1 MDNGPSTKERAR
13 RMIERDMGALLV
25 ETLNDSR
32 TVEVMLN
39 ADGRL
44 WCERLGQ
51 GMECLG
57 TFPAARAEAIIKTVA
72 GVHRK
77 EITRQSPYLDG
88 EFPLDGS
95 RFAAQI
101 PPIVTAPTFAI
112 RKRALAVF
120 RLEQYVEQGIMT
132 ARQRDVLLT
141 AIKARRNILVV
152 GGTGSGKTTLVN
164 ALIDTMMDTFPH
176 LRMFI
181 FEDTAEIQCRAD
193 NCVQYH
199 TTVDVT
205 MAKLLKISMRMRPDT
220 ILVGEVRGPE
230 ALDLLMAWNSGHEG
244 GIATLHANHARAG
257 LSKLALYISMN
268 QDYPKPIEPLIAE
281 AVQVVV
287 HITRCAD
294 GRRVEDILEVQGYEQ
309 GQYITRSLIEPK
321 EHDQ

>member
-1 MDNGPSTKERAR
+1 MDDGPSTRERAR
-13 RMIERDMGALLV
+13 RMIERDMGALLLD
-25 ETLNDSR
+25 TLNDAR

-39 ADGRL
+39 ADGRI

-51 GMECLG
+51 GMECIG
-57 TFPAARAEAIIKTVA
+57 TFPAARAEVIIKTVA
-72 GVHRK
+72 GFHRK

-101 PPIVTAPTFAI
+101 PPIVPAPTFAI

-120 RLEQYVEQGIMT
+120 QLDQYVEQGVMT
-132 ARQRDVLLT
+132 ARQRDVLVA
-141 AIKARRNILVV
+141 AIKDRRNILVV

-164 ALIDTMMDTFPH
+164 ALIDTMMSTFPH

-181 FEDTAEIQCRAD
+181 FEDTAEIQCRAE

-199 TTVDVT
+199 TTVEIT
-205 MAKLLKISMRMRPDT
+205 MAKLLKISMRMRPDR

-287 HITRCAD
+287 HITRCAA
-294 GRRVEDILEVQGYEQ
+294 GRRVDDILEVQGYEQ
-309 GQYITRSLIEPK
+309 GQYLTRSLI
-321 EHDQ
+321 

>member
-1 MDNGPSTKERAR
+1 MDDGLSTKERAR
-13 RMIERDMGALLV
+13 RMIERDMGTSLL
-25 ETLNDSR
+25 ETLRDPR

-51 GMECLG
+51 GMACIG
-57 TFPAARAEAIIKTVA
+57 TVPPARAEAIIKTVA
-72 GVHRK
+72 GFHRK

-101 PPIVTAPTFAI
+101 PPIVPAPTFAI
-112 RKRALAVF
+112 RKRALAVYQ
-120 RLEQYVEQGIMT
+120 LEQYVEQGIMT

-141 AIKARRNILVV
+141 AIADRRNILVV

-164 ALIDTMMDTFPH
+164 ALIDSMMSLFPH

-181 FEDTAEIQCRAD
+181 FEDTAEIQCRAE

-287 HITRCAD
+287 HITRCAA
-294 GRRVEDILEVQGYEQ
+294 GRRVDDILEVQGYEN
-309 GQYITRSLIEPK
+309 GQYITRSLIN
-321 EHDQ
+321 

>member
-1 MDNGPSTKERAR
+1 MDDGLSTKARAR
-13 RMIERDMGALLV
+13 RMIERDMGTQLLQ
-25 ETLNDSR
+25 TLNDPR

-44 WCERLGQ
+44 WCERLGE

-57 TFPAARAEAIIKTVA
+57 TVPPARAEAIIKTVA
-72 GVHRK
+72 GFHRK

-101 PPIVTAPTFAI
+101 PPIVPAPTFAI
-112 RKRALAVF
+112 RKRALAVYQ
-120 RLEQYVEQGIMT
+120 LEQYVEQGIMT
-132 ARQRDVLLT
+132 ARHRDVLLT
-141 AIKARRNILVV
+141 AIADRRNILVV

-164 ALIDTMMDTFPH
+164 ALIDSMMSLFPH
-176 LRMFI
+176 LRVFI
-181 FEDTAEIQCRAD
+181 FEDTAEIQCRAE
-193 NCVQYH
+193 NGVQYH

-205 MAKLLKISMRMRPDT
+205 MATLLKISMRMRPDR
-220 ILVGEVRGPE
+220 ILVGEIRGPE

-294 GRRVEDILEVQGYEQ
+294 GRRVDDILEVQGYEQ
-309 GQYITRSLIEPK
+309 GQYLTRSLIE
-321 EHDQ
+321 

>member
-1 MDNGPSTKERAR
+1 MDDGLSTRERAR
-13 RMIERDMGALLV
+13 RMIERDMGIRLL
-25 ETLNDSR
+25 ETLNDPR

-51 GMECLG
+51 GMECIG
-57 TFPAARAEAIIKTVA
+57 TVQPARAEAIIKTVA
-72 GVHRK
+72 GFHRK
-77 EITRQSPYLDG
+77 EITRQFPYLDG

-101 PPIVTAPTFAI
+101 PPIVAAPTFAI
-112 RKRALAVF
+112 RKRALAVY
-120 RLEQYVEQGIMT
+120 RLDQYVEQGIMT

-141 AIKARRNILVV
+141 AISDRRNILVV

-164 ALIDTMMDTFPH
+164 ALIDSMMGLFPH

-181 FEDTAEIQCRAD
+181 FEDTAEIQCRAE

-268 QDYPKPIEPLIAE
+268 QDSPKPIEPLIAE

-287 HITRCAD
+287 HITRCAE
-294 GRRVEDILEVQGYEQ
+294 GRRVDDILEVQGYEQ
-309 GQYITRSLIEPK
+309 GQYLTRSLI
-321 EHDQ
+321 

>member
-1 MDNGPSTKERAR
+1 MDDGPSTRERAR
-13 RMIERDMGALLV
+13 RMIERDMGALLLD
-25 ETLNDSR
+25 TLNDAC

-51 GMECLG
+51 GMECIG
-57 TFPAARAEAIIKTVA
+57 RFPAARAEAIIKTVA
-72 GVHRK
+72 GFHRK

-101 PPIVTAPTFAI
+101 PPIVPAPAFAI

-120 RLEQYVEQGIMT
+120 RLDQYVEQGIMT
-132 ARQRDVLLT
+132 ERQRDVLLN
-141 AIKARRNILVV
+141 AIKTRRNILVV

-164 ALIDTMMDTFPH
+164 ALIDSMMDAFPH
-176 LRMFI
+176 LRVFI

-244 GIATLHANHARAG
+244 GIATLHANNARAG

-281 AVQVVV
+281 AVQVLV
-287 HITRCAD
+287 HITRCAE
-294 GRRVEDILEVQGYEQ
+294 GRRVEDILEVQGYED
-309 GQYITRSLIEPK
+309 GQYITRSLIN
-321 EHDQ
+321 

>member
-1 MDNGPSTKERAR
+1 MDDGLSTKERAR
-13 RMIERDMGALLV
+13 RMIERDMGTSLLA
-25 ETLNDSR
+25 TLRDPR

-44 WCERLGQ
+44 WCERLGE

-57 TFPAARAEAIIKTVA
+57 TVPPARAEAIIKTVA
-72 GVHRK
+72 GFHRK

-101 PPIVTAPTFAI
+101 PPIVPAPTFAI
-112 RKRALAVF
+112 RKRALAVYQ
-120 RLEQYVEQGIMT
+120 LEQYVEQGIMT
-132 ARQRDVLLT
+132 ARHRDVLLT
-141 AIKARRNILVV
+141 AIADRRNILVV

-164 ALIDTMMDTFPH
+164 ALIDSMMSLFPH
-176 LRMFI
+176 LRVFI
-181 FEDTAEIQCRAD
+181 FEDTAEIQCRAE
-193 NCVQYH
+193 NGVQYH

-205 MAKLLKISMRMRPDT
+205 MATLLKISMRMRPDR
-220 ILVGEVRGPE
+220 ILVGEIRGPE

-294 GRRVEDILEVQGYEQ
+294 GRRVDDILEVQGYEQ
-309 GQYITRSLIEPK
+309 GQYLTRSLIE
-321 EHDQ
+321 

>member
-1 MDNGPSTKERAR
+1 MDNEPSTSARAR
-13 RMIERDMGALLV
+13 RMIERDMGALLLD
-25 ETLNDSR
+25 TLNDAR

-72 GVHRK
+72 GFHRK

-101 PPIVTAPTFAI
+101 PPIVPAPTFAI
-112 RKRALAVF
+112 RKRALAVY
-120 RLEQYVEQGIMT
+120 RLKQYVEQGIMT

-141 AIKARRNILVV
+141 AITARRNILVV

-164 ALIDTMMDTFPH
+164 ALIDTMMSTFPH

-199 TTVDVT
+199 TTVEVT
-205 MAKLLKISMRMRPDT
+205 MATLLKISMRMRPDT

-244 GIATLHANHARAG
+244 GIATLHANNARAG

-287 HITRCAD
+287 HITRCAE
-294 GRRVEDILEVQGYEQ
+294 GRRVDDILEVQGYEQ

-321 EHDQ
+321 EHD

>member
-1 MDNGPSTKERAR
+1 MDNEPSTSARAR
-13 RMIERDMGALLV
+13 RMIERDMGALLLD
-25 ETLNDSR
+25 TLNDSR

-72 GVHRK
+72 GFHRK

-101 PPIVTAPTFAI
+101 PPIVPAPTFAI
-112 RKRALAVF
+112 RKRALAVY
-120 RLEQYVEQGIMT
+120 RLKQYVEQGIMT

-141 AIKARRNILVV
+141 AITARRNILVV

-164 ALIDTMMDTFPH
+164 ALIDTMMSTFPH

-199 TTVDVT
+199 TTVEVT
-205 MAKLLKISMRMRPDT
+205 MATLLKISMRMRPDT

-287 HITRCAD
+287 HITRCAE
-294 GRRVEDILEVQGYEQ
+294 GRRVDDILEVQGYEQ

-321 EHDQ
+321 EHD

>member
-1 MDNGPSTKERAR
+1 MGTQLLATLRDPS
-13 RMIERDMGALLV
+13 
-25 ETLNDSR
+25 

-39 ADGRL
+39 ADGLL
-44 WCERLGQ
+44 WCERLGK
-51 GMECLG
+51 GMECIG
-57 TFPAARAEAIIKTVA
+57 AFPAARAEAIIKTVA
-72 GVHRK
+72 GFHRK

-101 PPIVTAPTFAI
+101 PPIVPAPTFAI
-112 RKRALAVF
+112 RKRALSVY

-132 ARQRDVLLT
+132 PRQRDVLLA
-141 AIKARRNILVV
+141 AITSRCNILVV

-164 ALIDTMMDTFPH
+164 ALIDTMMGMFPH
-176 LRMFI
+176 LRVFI
-181 FEDTAEIQCRAD
+181 FEDTAEIQCRAE

-244 GIATLHANHARAG
+244 GIATLHANNARAG

-268 QDYPKPIEPLIAE
+268 QDYPKPIDPLIAE

-287 HITRCAD
+287 HITRSAD

-309 GQYITRSLIEPK
+309 GEYRTRSLIN
-321 EHDQ
+321 

>member
-1 MDNGPSTKERAR
+1 MDDGLSTRERAR
-13 RMIERDMGALLV
+13 RMIERDMGTQLLA
-25 ETLNDSR
+25 TLRDPS

-44 WCERLGQ
+44 WCEWLGQ
-51 GMECLG
+51 GMACIG

-72 GVHRK
+72 GFHRK

-101 PPIVTAPTFAI
+101 PPIVPAPTFAI

-132 ARQRDVLLT
+132 AQQRDVLLT
-141 AIKARRNILVV
+141 AIATRRNILVV

-164 ALIDTMMDTFPH
+164 ALIDSMMDTFPH

-181 FEDTAEIQCRAD
+181 FEDTAEIQCRAE

-205 MAKLLKISMRMRPDT
+205 MATLLKISMRMRPDT

-244 GIATLHANHARAG
+244 GIATLHANNARAG

-287 HITRCAD
+287 HITRCAE
-294 GRRVEDILEVQGYEQ
+294 GRRVDDILEVRGYEQ

>member
-1 MDNGPSTKERAR
+1 
-13 RMIERDMGALLV
+13 MIERDMGTQLLA
-25 ETLNDSR
+25 TLRDPS

-51 GMECLG
+51 GMACIG
-57 TFPAARAEAIIKTVA
+57 TVQPARAEAIIKTVA
-72 GVHRK
+72 GFHRK

-101 PPIVTAPTFAI
+101 PPIVPAPTFAI

-120 RLEQYVEQGIMT
+120 QLEQYVEQGIMT
-132 ARQRDVLLT
+132 ERQRDVLLA
-141 AIKARRNILVV
+141 AITTRRNILVV

-164 ALIDTMMDTFPH
+164 ALIDTMMSIFPH

-181 FEDTAEIQCRAD
+181 FEDTAEIQCRAE

-199 TTVDVT
+199 TTVEVT

-220 ILVGEVRGPE
+220 ILVGEVRGAE

-257 LSKLALYISMN
+257 LSKLALYISIN

-287 HITRCAD
+287 HITRCAA
-294 GRRVEDILEVQGYEQ
+294 GRRVDDILEVQGYEQ
-309 GQYITRSLIEPK
+309 GQYLTRSLIER
-321 EHDQ
+321 

>member
-1 MDNGPSTKERAR
+1 MDDEPSTSARAR
-13 RMIERDMGALLV
+13 RMIERDMGALLLD
-25 ETLNDSR
+25 TLNDSR

-51 GMECLG
+51 GMACLG

-72 GVHRK
+72 GFHRK

-101 PPIVTAPTFAI
+101 PPIVPAPTFAI

-120 RLEQYVEQGIMT
+120 QLDQYVEQGIMT

-141 AIKARRNILVV
+141 AITTRRNILVV

-164 ALIDTMMDTFPH
+164 ALIDSMMGMFPH

-287 HITRCAD
+287 HITRCAE
-294 GRRVEDILEVQGYEQ
+294 GRRVADILEVQGYEQ

-321 EHDQ
+321 EHHQ

>member
-1 MDNGPSTKERAR
+1 MDDGLSTRARAR
-13 RMIERDMGALLV
+13 RMIERDMGTQLLQ
-25 ETLNDSR
+25 TLRDPS

-51 GMECLG
+51 GMACIG
-57 TFPAARAEAIIKTVA
+57 TVQPARAEAIIKTVA
-72 GVHRK
+72 GFHRK
-77 EITRQSPYLDG
+77 EITRHSPYLDG

-101 PPIVTAPTFAI
+101 PPIVPAPTFAI
-112 RKRALAVF
+112 RKRALAVYQ
-120 RLEQYVEQGIMT
+120 LDQYVEQGIMT
-132 ARQRDVLLT
+132 ARQRDVLLS
-141 AIKARRNILVV
+141 AIRTRRNILVV

-164 ALIDTMMDTFPH
+164 ALIDSMIGLFPQ

-181 FEDTAEIQCRAD
+181 FEDTAEIQCRAE

-287 HITRCAD
+287 HITRCAA
-294 GRRVEDILEVQGYEQ
+294 GRRVDDILEVQGYEN
-309 GQYITRSLIEPK
+309 GQYITRSLI
-321 EHDQ
+321 H